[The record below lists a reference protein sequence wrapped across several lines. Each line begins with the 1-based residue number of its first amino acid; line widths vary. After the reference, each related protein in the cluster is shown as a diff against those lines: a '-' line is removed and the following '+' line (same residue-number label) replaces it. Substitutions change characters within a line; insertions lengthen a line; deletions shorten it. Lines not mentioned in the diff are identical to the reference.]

1 MIISAKTDRKM
12 MFIKDHQY
20 QQQHQNETPN
30 EQLTKK
36 NIIPK
41 TKLSAS
47 RSIEDKLNV
56 IFTTI
61 NQPTLV
67 PSTSTIVTHFTKVV
81 HICSWEQALK

>member
-1 MIISAKTDRKM
+1 MIVLAKTDRKK

-41 TKLSAS
+41 KKLSAS

-67 PSTSTIVTHFTKVV
+67 PSTIVTHFTKVV

>member
-20 QQQHQNETPN
+20 QKQLQNQTPN

-56 IFTTI
+56 IYTPI

-67 PSTSTIVTHFTKVV
+67 PSTIVTHFTKVV